1 MATKPPHPVVT
12 KLKAWRTR
20 NSLSQS
26 QAVRILVEAGLPV
39 ALTTLQQWEIA
50 RSSPRPL
57 MVAAIARFLAV
68 REKLSTTPG
77 QKSVAPVIERLKAW
91 REANRL
97 SQSETVEVLIAAGLP
112 AKLRTLQDWETGRRS
127 PRGLSTSALE
137 RFLDEHRRG
146 NHSRCRPLKSFRVV
160 FGSVIPGVTAVTRA
174 FQVCTRT
181 FQSRYPRFPWPILR
195 EETVASLHSF
205 PHPLYFV
212 GPILFSSAW
221 AKMYSSK
228 FDSRVAKHL

>member
-12 KLKAWRTR
+12 KLKAWRTL

-57 MVAAIARFLAV
+57 MVAALARFLV
-68 REKLSTTPG
+68 EQEKLSPT
-77 QKSVAPVIERLKAW
+77 SSRRAVAPVIERLKAW
-91 REANRL
+91 REANNL
-97 SQSETVEVLIAAGLP
+97 SQSQAVEVLIAAGLP

-137 RFLDEHRRG
+137 RFLNEHPEGITPPFSNRTPPPQSAG
-146 NHSRCRPLKSFRVV
+146 HHSSD
-160 FGSVIPGVTAVTRA
+160 I
-174 FQVCTRT
+174 
-181 FQSRYPRFPWPILR
+181 
-195 EETVASLHSF
+195 E
-205 PHPLYFV
+205 
-212 GPILFSSAW
+212 
-221 AKMYSSK
+221 
-228 FDSRVAKHL
+228 